1 MADHQ
6 TSSSSSEDEL
16 PKKRTTRGATRLRK
30 LMLRKAKG
38 KKTHVIIDVV
48 TSQASGRN
56 GDLFRSY
63 LGVLAR
69 DRISILTPSF
79 DHVSEV
85 QRNMIWQDLTVNYVT

>member
-1 MADHQ
+1 MANHQ
-6 TSSSSSEDEL
+6 TSSSEDEV
-16 PKKRTTRGATRLRK
+16 PKKRTIRGATRLRK
-30 LMLRKAKG
+30 LLLRKVKG

-79 DHVSEV
+79 DHESEV
-85 QRNMIWQDLTVNYVT
+85 QRNMIWQDLMVNYVM